1 MRHLARPFA
10 VALLTICGLVLLPI
24 CCAAFAQEPVEV
36 NGIAAVVNGDVITI
50 SQVQSLSAPR
60 VKQLRAQFTGEELEK
75 QLKAAREL
83 ALKDLID
90 RQLVLQAFK
99 KEKYEIPDHIVEERV
114 HEIIRQNFGGDRNTF
129 IKTLEAQNYTLGE
142 FKQKEMEQMIVQA
155 MRSHNVKTKNI
166 ISPTK
171 IEDYYRKHRDEFT
184 SKETIKLR
192 MIMIP
197 GQKDTATAPA
207 QKALAEEVLGRLA
220 GGAEFDRTAQ
230 VYSEDSTR
238 DNGGDWGW
246 IEHNTLAGPLE
257 KVAFNMPVGR
267 ISNIID
273 CAGIG
278 PEIVELALK
287 SGCVVRAADY
297 RIIGK
302 YPDCRSGQ
310 PTAESARA
318 AAAALEE
325 AVTLTRRG
333 ELDAIV
339 TGPVH
344 KARMYEVGF
353 KFPGQTEFFADRCG
367 VKNYAMC
374 LTGGKITLALVTA
387 HIPLRK
393 VARAL
398 KQSEIV
404 RVGLL
409 LAEFLRA
416 RSKSKPRIAVAGLN
430 PHAGESGKLGREEIE
445 IIAPAITVLKSEIRN
460 QKSEITGPHSPD
472 TVFHRTIEGEFDAV
486 LCMYH
491 DQGLIPLKLHA
502 FHSGVNVTLG
512 LPFARTSPDHGTAF
526 EIAGTGIG
534 RPDSM
539 IVGINIAA
547 QLAACQVERS
557 RDVSCK

>member
-1 MRHLARPFA
+1 MKPR
-10 VALLTICGLVLLPI
+10 I
-24 CCAAFAQEPVEV
+24 
-36 NGIAAVVNGDVITI
+36 GI
-50 SQVQSLSAPR
+50 
-60 VKQLRAQFTGEELEK
+60 
-75 QLKAAREL
+75 
-83 ALKDLID
+83 
-90 RQLVLQAFK
+90 
-99 KEKYEIPDHIVEERV
+99 
-114 HEIIRQNFGGDRNTF
+114 
-129 IKTLEAQNYTLGE
+129 TLG
-142 FKQKEMEQMIVQA
+142 
-155 MRSHNVKTKNI
+155 
-166 ISPTK
+166 
-171 IEDYYRKHRDEFT
+171 
-184 SKETIKLR
+184 
-192 MIMIP
+192 
-197 GQKDTATAPA
+197 
-207 QKALAEEVLGRLA
+207 
-220 GGAEFDRTAQ
+220 
-230 VYSEDSTR
+230 
-238 DNGGDWGW
+238 
-246 IEHNTLAGPLE
+246 
-257 KVAFNMPVGR
+257 
-267 ISNIID
+267 D
-273 CAGIG
+273 CTGIG

-287 SGCVVRAADY
+287 SGCVARAADY

-472 TVFHRTIEGEFDAV
+472 TVFHRAIEGEFDAV

-491 DQGLIPLKLHA
+491 DQGLIPLKLYA
-502 FHSGVNVTLG
+502 FHEGVNVTLG

-526 EIAGTGIG
+526 EIAGKGMA

-539 IVGINIAA
+539 IAAINLAVE
-547 QLAACQVERS
+547 LAACHVERS
-557 RDVSCK
+557 RDISCK